1 MNIKRIFVDGN
12 IIIDIFDKNRPNFQK
27 STEIINNCIDRYIE
41 SYTSSDLITTI
52 YYVLSKKDRKKA
64 LKIIKFVSQLF
75 ILIPFSNEELNQA
88 INLMTKYKKFKDL
101 EDTLQYVI
109 AKEMECNLILTNDRD
124 FYSPDIEIKSS
135 INFNSWT

>member
-27 STEIINNCIDRYIE
+27 STKTINKCIDRDIE
-41 SYTSSDLITTI
+41 LYTSSDLITTI
-52 YYVLSKKDRKKA
+52 YYVLSKKDKKKA
-64 LKIIKFVSQLF
+64 LESIKLVSQLF

-101 EDTLQYVI
+101 EDTLQYVL
-109 AKEMECNLILTNDRD
+109 AKEMECDLILTNDRD

-135 INFNSWT
+135 INFS